1 MLLYTRPIGAKEY
14 FSVIREKFLAV
25 KNKILNAQRP
35 PLEPV
40 LNIIVYR
47 DGAQIDFFS
56 SADSQ
61 ELQRRN
67 MSRLVA
73 IFERYKTDIVHSH
86 ETGEIRIYVGKTKND
101 ILYADNGV
109 KDKNNKKEE

>member
-1 MLLYTRPIGAKEY
+1 MIK
-14 FSVIREKFLAV
+14 EKFLAA
-25 KNKILNAQRP
+25 KNKILNAHRP

-47 DGAQIDFFS
+47 EGVQIDFFS

-61 ELQRRN
+61 DAQRRN

-86 ETGEIRIYVGKTKND
+86 ESGEIRIYIGKQKND
-101 ILYADNGV
+101 ILYADDGV
-109 KDKNNKKEE
+109 KDKKNKKEE

>member
-1 MLLYTRPIGAKEY
+1 MIKEK
-14 FSVIREKFLAV
+14 IIAV
-25 KNKILNAQRP
+25 KNKILNSHRP

-56 SADSQ
+56 SADSA

-86 ETGEIRIYVGKTKND
+86 EDGEIRIYIGKQKND
-101 ILYADNGV
+101 ILYADDNGV
-109 KDKNNKKEE
+109 KDKKTKKEE

>member
-1 MLLYTRPIGAKEY
+1 MIK
-14 FSVIREKFLAV
+14 EKFIAV

-61 ELQRRN
+61 EAQRRN

-86 ETGEIRIYVGKTKND
+86 ECGEIRIYIGKQKND
-101 ILYADNGV
+101 ILYADDNGA
-109 KDKNNKKEE
+109 KDKKTKKEE